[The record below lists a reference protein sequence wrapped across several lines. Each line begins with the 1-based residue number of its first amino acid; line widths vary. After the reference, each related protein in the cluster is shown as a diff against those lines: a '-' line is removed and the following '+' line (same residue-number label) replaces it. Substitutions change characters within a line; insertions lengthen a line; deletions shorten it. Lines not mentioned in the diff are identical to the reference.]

1 MIDFFTEQMDYI
13 YFFYGLAF
21 IMLAAVSFLMMKTKT
36 RQHLPW
42 SWLGLF
48 GVLHGLHEWMHIIS
62 IDVGDARLMKP
73 SNVGLVILSFVFL
86 FEFGRSGI
94 ARIRGRN
101 VPGRWIYVPVAV
113 VTALGGLA
121 GWNGLNVVSRYA
133 IGLPGGVMASYALFL
148 ISRNTEKSGR
158 KWLFLASLCGILYAL
173 TTGLIGPSADF
184 LPASVLNSRI
194 FFLKTG
200 CPVQLVRGILSSLVA
215 FFLWA
220 YSLRPE
226 DEAGTTWQALR
237 ERPVVMPV
245 LLLLVIIAAGWIFTN
260 VAGNHA
266 KDEELRAADIY
277 IGALTNH
284 LTTKMKAIEMKSL
297 AAADDPEIRAA
308 LTDIADGKSDS
319 MSLSFLENL
328 VAYDDSSVSFYIL
341 GREGEEVDV
350 NGREVALS
358 QGDARDFLLLP
369 TVVKNEGDVLRY
381 RGYFAFDKSRKD
393 WNYCADAPVRDRE
406 GNIVGG
412 AVARGDLEEVERSF
426 RKLPYIF
433 LVDPHGRVFISSDE
447 KYCLNNLWSLKGES
461 SMQTLPA
468 GQPGGQGPVFSLMA
482 QEVSH
487 GQFVDMAGDR
497 FLVSRR
503 SIDAPGWSLVLLS
516 PLNHIKAYR
525 LFSIFTTF
533 IFFFLTTAFFTL
545 LHLSRESS
553 ARISI
558 SERRY
563 RGLVEGSPNC
573 VVLFDHKG
581 KCLTINETGL
591 DLIGRDERIV
601 GESFDRL
608 WSFHTDLTA
617 DEIVG
622 KVLAGEKLSFEAE
635 SPRPGGDRVI
645 WSAVLN
651 PIKDFDE
658 KINHFVG
665 IFVDITERKEAEG
678 ELQKHKEHLEEL
690 VEMRTSDLSLT
701 NELLQKEI
709 MERQMTEAAL
719 RESEDRFRS
728 LFNLASDGIFLMD
741 PGQDG
746 PPVIIDANITACTMH
761 GYDKEDLIGKPITVL
776 DDPDSGAKSRERKER
791 LLRGEVMTFEVN
803 HVRKDGSVFPLEVSA
818 GVMKIGGR
826 PYILT
831 IERDITQRKRA
842 EKELKLFSEAI
853 EEAMDGVQITDL
865 SGHVIYSN
873 KAVEEIYGYSSSE
886 LFGRHVNEMN
896 VDRDYADREIIP
908 AIKETGR
915 WNGELMVVH
924 KKGNQFPIWLSTALV
939 RDVKGEPI
947 AMIGIIRDITDR
959 KLSEEELRRHKEHL
973 LEMVEDRTFELKTA
987 VQLLTEEISVR
998 KEAEAVLKES
1008 EAEYRKLSQEF
1019 HTLLDAIPDSL
1030 LLVSRDLKVLWANS
1044 GAASQFGLEVSDLT
1058 GQFCYSLWHGSS
1070 EPCRD
1075 CHVIKSFRTGEEE
1088 ISRRTSLYGQLLDSR
1103 AFPIRNENGE
1113 VENVIIVV
1121 SDITEKARLQA
1132 EAMRTEHLASIG
1144 ELAAGVAHEINN
1156 PINGIINYAQI
1167 LYNMADRE
1175 GRQFE
1180 IAGRIIK
1187 EGDRIAGIVRSL
1199 LSFARERKEEKS
1211 ASDVVK
1217 ILRDTFAL
1225 TDAQIRKEGI
1235 DLRLDIPAHLP
1246 DIIAN
1251 PQQIQQVFLNI
1262 VNNARYALNQKYP
1275 GPHPDKRLVIS
1286 CEELSLNGEHYMRI
1300 VFHDSGI
1307 GVPADLMDKVFNPF
1321 FTSKPSG
1328 QGTGLGLSI
1337 SHGIIKDHGGRID
1350 LESVQGQF
1358 SRITIDLPAGKNGE

>member
-21 IMLAAVSFLMMKTKT
+21 IMLAAVSFIIARTKT

-42 SWLGLF
+42 SLLGFF
-48 GVLHGLHEWMHIIS
+48 GLLHGFHEWVHIIS
-62 IDVGDARLMKP
+62 IDFQDIGIIKQLNTVLM
-73 SNVGLVILSFVFL
+73 LLSFLFL

-94 ARIRGRN
+94 ALLRGRN
-101 VPGRWIYVPVAV
+101 FAGRWIYIPLCMVIAV
-113 VTALGGLA
+113 GGLA
-121 GWNGLNVVSRYA
+121 GWNGLNIAARYA
-133 IGLPGGVMASYALFL
+133 LGLPGGAMASYALFL
-148 ISRNTEKSGR
+148 ASGNTEKSGG
-158 KWLFLASLCGILYAL
+158 KWLLFASLCGGLYAL
-173 TTGLIGPSADF
+173 TTGLVGPYADF
-184 LPASVLNSRI
+184 LPASALNSNI
-194 FFLKTG
+194 FFLTTG
-200 CPVQLVRGILSSLVA
+200 VPIELVRGILSSLIA
-215 FFLWA
+215 FSLWT
-220 YSLRPE
+220 YSLLPA
-226 DEAGTTWQALR
+226 DEAGTAWRTLR
-237 ERPVVMPV
+237 ERPIVTPV
-245 LLLLVIIAAGWIFTN
+245 ILLLVIIAAGWIFTN
-260 VAGNHA
+260 IAGNHA
-266 KDEELRAADIY
+266 KNEELRAADIY

-284 LTTKMKAIEMKSL
+284 LAAKMKATESKTLDM
-297 AAADDPEIRAA
+297 ADDLEIRAA
-308 LTDIADGKSDS
+308 LIDIANGNSGRTPLPLRDNLGKSDD
-319 MSLSFLENL
+319 
-328 VAYDDSSVSFYIL
+328 YSVSFYIL
-341 GREGEEVDV
+341 DRQGERVFLAGRDDSLPPGED
-350 NGREVALS
+350 
-358 QGDARDFLLLP
+358 RDFRFFP
-369 TVVKNEGDVLRY
+369 TVIKNDGVLRY
-381 RGYFAFDKSRKD
+381 IGYFSFDKVRND
-393 WNYCADAPVRDRE
+393 WNYCTDAPVRDRD
-406 GNIVGG
+406 GRIVGG
-412 AVARGDLEEVERSF
+412 VVARGNLEEIENSF
-426 RKLPYIF
+426 RKRPYSF
-433 LVDPHGRVFISSDE
+433 LIDSSGTIFISSDE
-447 KYCLNNLWSLKGES
+447 KYCLNNLWPLKKGSPGQSSPAEQSGQDIFHSLITQK
-461 SMQTLPA
+461 
-468 GQPGGQGPVFSLMA
+468 
-482 QEVSH
+482 VSH
-487 GQFVDMAGDR
+487 GQFADMGGER
-497 FLVSRR
+497 FLLSRR
-503 SIDAPGWSLVLLS
+503 SIEVPGWSLVLLS
-516 PLNHIKAYR
+516 PIDNIKAYR

-553 ARISI
+553 ARISV

-573 VVLFDHKG
+573 VALFDGAG
-581 KCLTINETGL
+581 KCLTMNKAGL
-591 DLIGRDERIV
+591 DLIGKEDRIV
-601 GESFDRL
+601 GERFDRL
-608 WSFHTDLTA
+608 WSFHTGLTP

-622 KVLAGEKLSFEAE
+622 KVLDGEKLSFEAE
-635 SPRPGGDRVI
+635 SLHPERGRLV

-651 PIKDFDE
+651 PVRDFDE
-658 KINHFVG
+658 KISHFVG
-665 IFVDITERKEAEG
+665 IFVDITERKKAEE
-678 ELQKHKEHLEEL
+678 ELRRHKEHLEEL

-701 NELLQKEI
+701 NERLQSEI
-709 MERQMTEAAL
+709 EEREMTEAAL

-741 PGQDG
+741 PTQDG

-761 GYDKEDLIGKPITVL
+761 GYDKDELIGKSVTIL
-776 DDPDSGAKSRERKER
+776 DDPDSGAKARERKER

-842 EKELKLFSEAI
+842 EQELKLFSEAI

-865 SGHVIYSN
+865 SGHVLYSN
-873 KAVEEIYGYSSSE
+873 KAVEEIYGYPSSE

-924 KKGNQFPIWLSTALV
+924 KNGNQFPIWLSTALV
-939 RDVKGEPI
+939 RDGKGAPI
-947 AMIGIIRDITDR
+947 AMIGIIRDITDQKR
-959 KLSEEELRRHKEHL
+959 SEEELRRHKEHL

-987 VQLLTEEISVR
+987 VQLLTEEISFR

-1019 HTLLDAIPDSL
+1019 HTLLNAIPDSL
-1030 LLVSRDLKVLWANS
+1030 LLVSRELKVLWANS

-1121 SDITEKARLQA
+1121 SDITEKARLHA

-1167 LYNMADRE
+1167 LYNMANRE

-1286 CEELSLNGEHYMRI
+1286 CEELSLNGEHYTRI